1 MSSTAKRK
9 ISSKTLKDKYEAL
22 KKIERGIPK
31 KDVAAQYKVPRNTLS
46 TWVKNKEKIV
56 KAFEGGNNPS
66 TQKLK
71 SSGHENL
78 DQATYKWFVKMREEG
93 LPISG
98 PVIKEKAAKY
108 AVELGIDDFK
118 ASNGWFDR
126 WKGRHE
132 IAFKTVSGEAQSCTK
147 EMTAYVMG
155 RIHSSNDTIKL

>member
-93 LPISG
+93 LPISELLYVRMLCHFLTFFVFVFG
-98 PVIKEKAAKY
+98 YILCLLFFLNLF
-108 AVELGIDDFK
+108 AVFAFSTWLGSFC
-118 ASNGWFDR
+118 SPRLF
-126 WKGRHE
+126 
-132 IAFKTVSGEAQSCTK
+132 
-147 EMTAYVMG
+147 
-155 RIHSSNDTIKL
+155 

>member
-1 MSSTAKRK
+1 
-9 ISSKTLKDKYEAL
+9 
-22 KKIERGIPK
+22 
-31 KDVAAQYKVPRNTLS
+31 
-46 TWVKNKEKIV
+46 VKNKEKIV

-126 WKGRHE
+126 WKGWHE
-132 IAFKTVSGEAQSCTK
+132 IAFKTVSGKPSRAPK
-147 EMTAYVMG
+147 
-155 RIHSSNDTIKL
+155 K